1 MRSPFESVYWSPKN
15 QTSRNPIVLTTWSNN
30 CLPVVVCWIANS
42 SSASIVVTRT
52 LSCKWEKK
60 IAKFVKKL
68 KCFCLENRKLIKKR
82 LWLTIMKETNSD
94 SFKLDNISC
103 VRVSVCWFQ
112 NKAMPSISPNDVK
125 ITAFESQTSRQTWIS
140 IAWQSLFLALAHI
153 VSADVLQCH
162 STQTTYSEQFLI
174 KRSQIIHIF
183 TMTNSFPP
191 KKEDV
196 TKS

>member
-1 MRSPFESVYWSPKN
+1 MF
-15 QTSRNPIVLTTWSNN
+15 
-30 CLPVVVCWIANS
+30 VC
-42 SSASIVVTRT
+42 VDF
-52 LSCKWEKK
+52 K
-60 IAKFVKKL
+60 IK
-68 KCFCLENRKLIKKR
+68 
-82 LWLTIMKETNSD
+82 S
-94 SFKLDNISC
+94 
-103 VRVSVCWFQ
+103 
-112 NKAMPSISPNDVK
+112 MPSISPNDVK

-191 KKEDV
+191 KKRRRNKIIATNNIWALINEFYGSIQWYPLQQV
-196 TKS
+196 SLISFLAHAFRRWSKWLAIHWF